1 MKQWFYTIHGWL
13 GLNFGLML
21 FIVCLSGTIAVVS
34 HEIDWLCT
42 PSLRV
47 TPTETRA
54 SWGTMTNAV
63 RAAYPDSELQYVNAP
78 LGAWFACEFIL
89 KSPARVS
96 KRVYVDPYTG
106 SVKGHAPWFNA
117 QRFFRDFHRR
127 FFWYSWLGIWVVAA
141 FGFVL
146 LGAVASGLAFYKRWW
161 SKLFVL
167 RRRKGGRI
175 FFSDFHRLV
184 GVWTFLFAL
193 LISVTG
199 IWYLVEIPIGWANL
213 YERPSLPKVPRTT
226 LDSLQPNSSRLSPDA
241 WVDAANEAM
250 PDLQIRSISF
260 PDSFSRPAG
269 IDGQASAWLV
279 RNRAN
284 RVLIDPYTGE
294 LLFKQRAENLPLLAR
309 WVDTA
314 DELHFGT
321 FGGLPTKLIWFV
333 FGIAL
338 SALMPTGAYLWVRR
352 RTQMADGI
360 RKRLKAD
367 HNQPFAAELVVQ
379 WQTRRN
385 VAIGVLSTA
394 GIWLLAIGAIWS
406 ALARQLNEAGPEY
419 GWQSLGSPGAIVV
432 YGSFLLLILAATIVW
447 YRVVWFPRLATV
459 SPLESDSGKSSEALS
474 AEGPDDRQIGLS

>member
-146 LGAVASGLAFYKRWW
+146 LGAVASGAGILQAMVVEAVCAAS
-161 SKLFVL
+161 SK
-167 RRRKGGRI
+167 GR
-175 FFSDFHRLV
+175 
-184 GVWTFLFAL
+184 
-193 LISVTG
+193 
-199 IWYLVEIPIGWANL
+199 ANL
-213 YERPSLPKVPRTT
+213 LLR
-226 LDSLQPNSSRLSPDA
+226 
-241 WVDAANEAM
+241 
-250 PDLQIRSISF
+250 F
-260 PDSFSRPAG
+260 PPAG
-269 IDGQASAWLV
+269 WSVDVPVCPAHLSHGDLV
-279 RNRAN
+279 SR
-284 RVLIDPYTGE
+284 
-294 LLFKQRAENLPLLAR
+294 
-309 WVDTA
+309 
-314 DELHFGT
+314 
-321 FGGLPTKLIWFV
+321 
-333 FGIAL
+333 
-338 SALMPTGAYLWVRR
+338 
-352 RTQMADGI
+352 
-360 RKRLKAD
+360 
-367 HNQPFAAELVVQ
+367 
-379 WQTRRN
+379 
-385 VAIGVLSTA
+385 
-394 GIWLLAIGAIWS
+394 
-406 ALARQLNEAGPEY
+406 
-419 GWQSLGSPGAIVV
+419 
-432 YGSFLLLILAATIVW
+432 
-447 YRVVWFPRLATV
+447 
-459 SPLESDSGKSSEALS
+459 
-474 AEGPDDRQIGLS
+474 